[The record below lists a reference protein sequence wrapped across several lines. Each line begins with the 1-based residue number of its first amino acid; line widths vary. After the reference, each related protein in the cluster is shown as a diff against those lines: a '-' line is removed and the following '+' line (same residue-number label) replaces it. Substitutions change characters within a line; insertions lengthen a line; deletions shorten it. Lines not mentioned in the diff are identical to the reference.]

1 MGNSNQRLKDS
12 YDILY
17 TNSNNVIHQQSDR
30 IINLMNDNNNLSLI
44 NKGLLND
51 NWKLKKKLWLIED
64 NNINDSLKTKT
75 VSELMLLQ
83 EKKIEELNIVLK
95 REKNSMD
102 YLYNYNNNPKNN
114 TNDIFTESIF
124 VEDNQELSEVDNKK
138 IKEMLDVV
146 IKAQKDPL
154 NLDTFE

>member
-12 YDILY
+12 YDELY
-17 TNSNNVIHQQSDR
+17 TNSNKVIYQQSDR
-30 IINLMNDNNNLSLI
+30 IINLMNDNNNLSLK

-75 VSELMLLQ
+75 VSELILLQ

-95 REKNSMD
+95 REKNAMD
-102 YLYNYNNNPKNN
+102 YLYNYNNTKNN

-124 VEDNQELSEVDNKK
+124 VEDNQELSEVDNK
-138 IKEMLDVV
+138 
-146 IKAQKDPL
+146 
-154 NLDTFE
+154 N